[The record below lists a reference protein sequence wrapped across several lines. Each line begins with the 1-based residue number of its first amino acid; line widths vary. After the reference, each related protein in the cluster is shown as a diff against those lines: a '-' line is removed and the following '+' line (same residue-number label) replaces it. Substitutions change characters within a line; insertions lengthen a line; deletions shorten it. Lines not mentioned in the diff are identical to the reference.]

1 MRRQDKNKML
11 YMCVVCVCDYRDI
24 LMMYLGET
32 TPRPRGDR
40 TKKKKTNHTSYHKL
54 FMGETTARDRRG
66 DAHVFWRHEST
77 PFCGY
82 YIYIY

>member
-40 TKKKKTNHTSYHKL
+40 TKKRIIHHITNCLWVKL
-54 FMGETTARDRRG
+54 LHVIDEETRTFSGGMNRRLSV
-66 DAHVFWRHEST
+66 AI
-77 PFCGY
+77 
-82 YIYIY
+82 IYIY